1 MFDEIAT
8 VLGTTIQIKLQ
19 IVHISQYTENRGFK
33 RFLRKKK
40 KNYYRVKNRDKNKM
54 K

>member
-19 IVHISQYTENRGFK
+19 IVHIPQYTENRGFK

-40 KNYYRVKNRDKNKM
+40 KTIIELKIGTKTK
-54 K
+54 